1 MAATAPAR
9 GHDEQASDDSVRWL
23 ALLLLKVA
31 VILANGIRARYG
43 LSRGERCAR
52 CGHSF

>member
-1 MAATAPAR
+1 MGESQSA
-9 GHDEQASDDSVRWL
+9 DDGVRWL

-31 VILANGIRARYG
+31 VILANGVRARYG

-52 CGHSF
+52 CGHSY

>member
-1 MAATAPAR
+1 MVSAAPAR
-9 GHDEQASDDSVRWL
+9 ETEREERTDDVRWL

-31 VILANGIRARYG
+31 VILANGVRQRYALG
-43 LSRGERCAR
+43 RGERCPR